1 MDKSTDFSVTG
12 DTREALGDQRKAC
25 PAGSGEAVCVCVC
38 VCVCVYDVDLRRKES
53 DQGLEARLGSEGKL
67 RNNHCY

>member
-1 MDKSTDFSVTG
+1 MTR

-25 PAGSGEAVCVCVC
+25 PAGSGEAVCVSVC
-38 VCVCVYDVDLRRKES
+38 VSLCVCVYEVDLPGKENG
-53 DQGLEARLGSEGKL
+53 QGLEARLGSEGKL